1 MAKMADWG
9 LGRAALVSSMLAAGV
24 VSASAQMSAPLSVPP
39 PTLAATAAIPILKD
53 VGVDQK
59 PGSQVPLDT
68 PFVDEAG
75 RDVLLAQYFGGSRPV
90 ALILAYYECPM
101 LCTQVINA
109 AAASMIPINLSAG
122 RDFDVL
128 VVSFDPG
135 ETPALAAGK
144 RESFLK
150 RYGRPGSESGIHFLT
165 GRQASIDALTK
176 AVGFRYAYDPKIDQ
190 FAHPAVMT
198 ILSPAGHVSRYLFGI
213 EFAPRD
219 LRFALVDAGQ
229 GKVGTIVDQAL
240 LFCYHYDPSTGR
252 YGFAIMTAIRVGGLL
267 TVLALGSFIV
277 VTLRRERRQD
287 RAVKST
293 ATGIR

>member
-1 MAKMADWG
+1 MAKRVGWR
-9 LGRAALVSSMLAAGV
+9 LGRVALVSSMLAAGV
-24 VSASAQMSAPLSVPP
+24 VSAAAQPTAPLSVPP
-39 PTLAATAAIPILKD
+39 PGLAATAAIPMLRD

-68 PFVDEAG
+68 PFVDESG
-75 RDVLLAQYFGGSRPV
+75 RDVTLAQYFGARPV
-90 ALILAYYECPM
+90 ILVLAYYECPM

-109 AAASMIPINLSAG
+109 AAASIVPMNLVAG
-122 RDFDVL
+122 RDFNVL

-144 RESFLK
+144 RESFIK
-150 RYGRPGSESGIHFLT
+150 RYGRPGSEAGIHFLT

-198 ILSPAGHVSRYLFGI
+198 ILASDGRVSRYLFGI

-219 LRFALVDAGQ
+219 LRFALVDAGA
-229 GKVGTIVDQAL
+229 GKVGTVVDQAM
-240 LFCYHYDPSTGR
+240 LFCYNYDPETGR
-252 YGFAIMTAIRVGGLL
+252 YGFAIMTAVRVGGLL
-267 TVLALGSFIV
+267 TVLALGSFIL

-293 ATGIR
+293 ATGNR

>member
-1 MAKMADWG
+1 MAKMAGWR
-9 LGRAALVSSMLAAGV
+9 LGRAALVGTMLAAGV
-24 VSASAQMSAPLSVPP
+24 VSASAQPTAPMSVPP
-39 PTLAATAAIPILKD
+39 PTLAATAAIPILHD

-59 PGSQVPLDT
+59 PGSQVPLDAA
-68 PFVDEAG
+68 FVDEAG
-75 RDVLLAQYFGGSRPV
+75 RDVTLAQYFGPRPV

-109 AAASMIPINLSAG
+109 AAASMMPMNLAAG

-150 RYGRPGSESGIHFLT
+150 RYGRPGSEAGIHFLT
-165 GRQASIDALTK
+165 GRQAAIDALTK
-176 AVGFRYAYDPKIDQ
+176 AVGFKYAYDTQNEQ

-198 ILSPAGHVSRYLFGI
+198 ILTSAGRVSRYLFGI

-219 LRFALVDAGQ
+219 LRFALVDAGE
-229 GKVGTIVDQAL
+229 GKVGSVVDQAL
-240 LFCYHYDPSTGR
+240 LFCYNYDPETGR
-252 YGFAIMTAIRVGGLL
+252 YGFAIMTAIRVGGLM
-267 TVLALGSFIV
+267 TVLALGLFIG

-293 ATGIR
+293 ATGNR

>member
-1 MAKMADWG
+1 MATMAGWG
-9 LGRAALVSSMLAAGV
+9 LGRAVLVSSMLAAGV
-24 VSASAQMSAPLSVPP
+24 VSAAAQPTAPLSVPP
-39 PTLAATAAIPILKD
+39 PGPAATAAIPMLKD

-59 PGSQVPLDT
+59 PDSQVPLDT

-75 RDVLLAQYFGGSRPV
+75 KDVTLAQYFGPRPV
-90 ALILAYYECPM
+90 ILILAYYECPM

-109 AAASMIPINLSAG
+109 AAASMIPMNLVAG

-176 AVGFRYAYDPKIDQ
+176 AVGFKYAYDPKIDQ

-198 ILSPAGHVSRYLFGI
+198 ILTSAGRVSRYLFGI

-229 GKVGTIVDQAL
+229 GKVGSVVDQAM
-240 LFCYHYDPSTGR
+240 LFCYNYDPETGR
-252 YGFAIMTAIRVGGLL
+252 YGFAILTAIRVGGLM
-267 TVLALGSFIV
+267 TVLGLGLFIG

-293 ATGIR
+293 ATGNR